1 MLAASIADAA
11 RASLPDQVVHL
22 VDEQEH
28 VAGGTRLGDER
39 AETLLVLAAI
49 RRAGEQRDGVEREQA
64 QVAHGDGHGTRRD
77 ALRQTLRDRRL
88 ADAGRAD
95 ERRIVLAL
103 PQEDVD
109 RAGDL
114 LVATADHLEASG
126 ARVGGEVAREARQR
140 PGIGAFGTK
149 GIVDHA
155 VCADAEVR
163 GCVRALKGARE
174 RCRRKERASPTHG
187 FQMVHTG
194 VRGRCRRGFLPHASR
209 GGAIRA

>member
-1 MLAASIADAA
+1 MATGTV
-11 RASLPDQVVHL
+11 PDS
-22 VDEQEH
+22 
-28 VAGGTRLGDER
+28 
-39 AETLLVLAAI
+39 
-49 RRAGEQRDGVEREQA
+49 
-64 QVAHGDGHGTRRD
+64 D
-77 ALRQTLRDRRL
+77 ALRQPLRDRRL

-95 ERRIVLAL
+95 ERRVVLAL

-163 GCVRALKGARE
+163 GCVRALKGAPE
-174 RCRRKERASPTHG
+174 RGRRKERASPTHG

-209 GGAIRA
+209 GGADQGVRKTRPRSRSPQSSITAAAGARNTPNGTSGSRSDCWPASSGSSVCVVARPRRSTAIG